1 MILRV
6 LRNRA
11 RHASLSRCVHEIDSA
26 ARCGVHREL
35 QSRIVRIAL
44 LGAVLGD
51 REWSGS
57 GLGSDLPRVRRAR
70 HGRHYRL
77 YERAYSS
84 GRMKS
89 RAGGSLC

>member
-1 MILRV
+1 MRV
-6 LRNRA
+6 FTDRA

-35 QSRIVRIAL
+35 QSWIVRTAL
-44 LGAVLGD
+44 LGAILGD

-57 GLGSDLPRVRRAR
+57 GLGSNLPRVRRACHR
-70 HGRHYRL
+70 RDYRL

-84 GRMKS
+84 GRM
-89 RAGGSLC
+89 RNRVGGSLC